1 MTAPRDLIVE
11 PAGPDAAAATTGASV
26 LAGGIWKTAST
37 LVPQLY
43 VLAQSIAAAR
53 FLGPRGM
60 GLQSFIA
67 FAEIAIVTAASSGFS
82 IALMRY
88 IGETLGR
95 RRPEAVRGLVRWS
108 WIVLGFGAF
117 AGGAILIAAGLS
129 GADPRSAW
137 LLAGVAGT
145 LGILHTVPSAVLIGA
160 QRWREASVVGLVTG
174 SAATAA
180 IIVVLALGG
189 GITGMFAVEA
199 GVAALNL
206 IWTSAYARR
215 SLGRDA
221 GVTQLSRALR
231 RDVLRYALVATGT
244 SVLTFIVW
252 RRSELFFLKRY
263 STDREIAFYSVAF
276 ASVTALTAVS
286 QGLATVISPAIATL
300 FGAGADARIRTAY
313 ARGTRLLLFFALPLT
328 AVGLALG
335 PAAIRLVYGE
345 AYRASGSVVLILLAP
360 LPLIPIVHLG
370 RAFMTG
376 LGRLKASFV
385 MSALAA
391 AVNIALDLALIP
403 GHAAIGAAIA
413 NSSAQVL
420 AGLPVLAYMA
430 RRVGGVDWRA
440 GPITRGTLASGGGGL
455 AAWGVVQ
462 AVGGAGGLVAGLLS
476 GAVVFAALG
485 RFLRVLPDED
495 ALWLD
500 AAVGERAGGRVG
512 RAVRLFA
519 GLPARGG
526 AS

>member
-1 MTAPRDLIVE
+1 VTAPRDLIVE

-26 LAGGIWKTAST
+26 LAGGVWKTAST

-95 RRPEAVRGLVRWS
+95 RQPEAVRGLVRWA
-108 WIVLGFGAF
+108 WLVLGLGALV
-117 AGGAILIAAGLS
+117 GGAILIGAGLA
-129 GADPRSAW
+129 GADPRGAW
-137 LLAGVAGT
+137 LLAGVAAT

-160 QRWREASVVGLVTG
+160 QRWREASIVGLVTG
-174 SAATAA
+174 TGATGA

-189 GITGMFAVEA
+189 GITGMFGVEA
-199 GVAALNL
+199 GIAALNL
-206 IWTSAYARR
+206 VWTSAYARR
-215 SLGRDA
+215 ALGTGTA
-221 GVTQLSRALR
+221 VTQLSRALR
-231 RDVLRYALVATGT
+231 RDVLRYALVATAT

-313 ARGTRLLLFFALPLT
+313 ARGARLLLFFALPLT
-328 AVGLALG
+328 AAGLALG
-335 PAAIRLVYGE
+335 PAAIRIVYGE

-360 LPLIPIVHLG
+360 LPLIPVVHLG
-370 RAFMTG
+370 RAFLTG

-385 MSALAA
+385 MSAFAA
-391 AVNIALDLALIP
+391 VVNIALDFALIP

-420 AGLPVLAYMA
+420 AGVPVLVYMA
-430 RRVGGVDWRA
+430 RHVGGVDWQA
-440 GPITRGTLASGGGGL
+440 GPIVRGTLASGGGGL
-455 AAWGVVQ
+455 VAWGLVQ
-462 AVGGAGGLVAGLLS
+462 AVGGPTGLVAGLLA
-476 GAVVFAALG
+476 GAFAFAALG
-485 RFLRVLPDED
+485 RILRVLPADD
-495 ALWLD
+495 AVWLVD
-500 AAVGERAGGRVG
+500 AVGERAGGRAG

-519 GLPARGG
+519 GLPEREG